1 MDNLQKFCSR
11 RNKVFAVFLIFLVFF
26 KSGVQYLWQREI
38 SACKVLMPI
47 KIVPVKNDH
56 FLNPK
61 FELTQISAN
70 EWVSVLAQFLPKII
84 RYIC

>member
-1 MDNLQKFCSR
+1 M
-11 RNKVFAVFLIFLVFF
+11 
-26 KSGVQYLWQREI
+26 WQREI

-70 EWVSVLAQFLPKII
+70 EWVPVLAQFLPKII